1 MKLNLVSKKAKTGP
15 TYSEKWHRTHI
26 KKQNVFENEKGNR
39 STKQK
44 IFRWT
49 PHFLVYKQENSF
61 TK

>member
-39 STKQK
+39 CTKQK
-44 IFRWT
+44 IFR
-49 PHFLVYKQENSF
+49 
-61 TK
+61 